1 MEKRQDIALG
11 LIFVLVGL
19 AAAWMAS
26 RYSGAS
32 GTYPMT
38 LGLILTFLGGTVA
51 ARAVRAGQD
60 KARQL
65 VAAPSKFITTAVI
78 AAVYVAAVIPFGFYT
93 ASLMLMLVLPV
104 ALGFRQWIY
113 AVIVAVIFI
122 AVVYLVFSVL
132 LEKPLPREAIP
143 PLLGLGG

>member
-1 MEKRQDIALG
+1 MDGQQLQRGQWHLSDDTRPDPD
-11 LIFVLVGL
+11 V
-19 AAAWMAS
+19 
-26 RYSGAS
+26 SGRNR
-32 GTYPMT
+32 
-38 LGLILTFLGGTVA
+38 GGG
-51 ARAVRAGQD
+51 AVRVGED

-93 ASLMLMLVLPV
+93 ASLLLMLVLPV

-122 AVVYLVFSVL
+122 AVVFLVFSVL